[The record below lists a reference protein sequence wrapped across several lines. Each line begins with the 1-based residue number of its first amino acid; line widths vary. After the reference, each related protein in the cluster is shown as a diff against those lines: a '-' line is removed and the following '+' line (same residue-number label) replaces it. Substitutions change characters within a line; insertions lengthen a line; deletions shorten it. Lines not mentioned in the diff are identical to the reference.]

1 MKKVTLAIAATLA
14 LASAVPAT
22 AGAIDPF
29 SNPVVEAP
37 VVTAGGGISPLAIIG
52 GLILVGVVAAG
63 DS

>member
-29 SNPVVEAP
+29 TAPVVDAP
-37 VVTAGGGISPLAIIG
+37 VVTTGSSVSPALILG
-52 GLILVGVVAAG
+52 GLLLVGVIAAG